1 MGVKYSKL
9 PNLQNPSKDKPHC
22 PWQMAY
28 NFYIWNTICRVPK
41 LYTYLALNFFSVWV
55 IMYLVAPV
63 LYNVPSRS
71 FYFLLPTHSS
81 PQPDAPNFLLP
92 QSTAWPAWDG
102 IPFHQVLRRS
112 SDICLL
118 SFPLPRDHWIPT
130 WCLQNTWRMNSLVF
144 HLINCLSS
152 NSKMSLILLRTPYL
166 IRAYS
171 PTEYYWV
178 LQHRSKHP
186 QPHSKDTEI

>member
-112 SDICLL
+112 SDPGALKCLPSVCCPSHFL
-118 SFPLPRDHWIPT
+118 EITGSPPD
-130 WCLQNTWRMNSLVF
+130 V
-144 HLINCLSS
+144 
-152 NSKMSLILLRTPYL
+152 SKILEGWTLLFSISLIASALTQRCL
-166 IRAYS
+166 
-171 PTEYYWV
+171 
-178 LQHRSKHP
+178 
-186 QPHSKDTEI
+186 